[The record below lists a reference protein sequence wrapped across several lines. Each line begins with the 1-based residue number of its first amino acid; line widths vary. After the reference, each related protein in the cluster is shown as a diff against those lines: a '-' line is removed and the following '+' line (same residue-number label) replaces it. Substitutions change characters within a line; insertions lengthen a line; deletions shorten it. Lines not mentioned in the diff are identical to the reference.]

1 MSTSPGLSL
10 LPTWSPGAMS
20 SRPRSPWSSTT
31 VWSVAT
37 LYFLPITERGD
48 QATCPECQFLGIVM
62 FWVSLFSWLFHT
74 RSIREWVLCHRRR
87 YQPHRQVCLSVPHWT
102 LLMMFCL
109 GMTRRARL
117 TARLMT
123 ISKPSLSFL
132 FAGVSK
138 NTQQEHKVRGDINV
152 LLCGDPGKVSVLEV
166 CPEDCS
172 QGCFLH
178 RTGSFCC
185 WSDSYVQRSQL
196 TNEWTSEALVLADE
210 GVCLIWQDEQ

>member
-1 MSTSPGLSL
+1 
-10 LPTWSPGAMS
+10 
-20 SRPRSPWSSTT
+20 
-31 VWSVAT
+31 
-37 LYFLPITERGD
+37 
-48 QATCPECQFLGIVM
+48 
-62 FWVSLFSWLFHT
+62 
-74 RSIREWVLCHRRR
+74 
-87 YQPHRQVCLSVPHWT
+87 
-102 LLMMFCL
+102 
-109 GMTRRARL
+109 MTRRARL

-196 TNEWTSEALVLADE
+196 TNEWTLEALVLADE
-210 GVCLIWQDEQ
+210 GVCLIWQDEHPQAEEALGIFPTHPLVCLSTNGTWKEQGGGDVWAVVTPLSRGHLYLVFQVCSLWSLLKFAVKHL